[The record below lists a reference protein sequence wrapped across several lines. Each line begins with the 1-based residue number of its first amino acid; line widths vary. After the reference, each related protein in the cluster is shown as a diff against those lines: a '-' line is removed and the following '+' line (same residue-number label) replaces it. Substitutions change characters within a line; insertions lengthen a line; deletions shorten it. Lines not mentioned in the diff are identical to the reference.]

1 MTQAPWLWLVAG
13 PNGAG
18 KTTYARSISS
28 EVDEIVR
35 PDLLAIELS
44 AEDPDRVALQAGR
57 LAIARIKSLL
67 QQKRS
72 FAVETTLSGKFH
84 LDTAKKAK
92 SAGWNVGIVYIGLTS
107 PTVAIARVRLR
118 KLGGGHNVPAAD
130 VRRRYRRS
138 LVNLNECFWDC
149 GQACSAGQLFFANAD
164 ETVVGD
170 KSRAGNFQ
178 ATPSAKVAGPG
189 VGSDTEASIEEVAR
203 RGGSPIP
210 ARYLLLIGASVH
222 DCWVIMKGS
231 AETLIWPRKGQS
243 SAMII
248 TITSASVAATTAVIA
263 MCRPKLS

>member
-44 AEDPDRVALQAGR
+44 AEDPDRVALRAGR

-67 QQKRS
+67 EQKRS

-84 LDTAKKAK
+84 LDAAMRAK

-138 LVNLNECFWDC
+138 LVNL
-149 GQACSAGQLFFANAD
+149 ANVFGIAD
-164 ETVVGD
+164 RLVVLDNSSSRTPMRRLLETNRGRIIFRQRRLPKWLD
-170 KSRAGNFQ
+170 RAL
-178 ATPSAKVAGPG
+178 GP
-189 VGSDTEASIEEVAR
+189 I
-203 RGGSPIP
+203 
-210 ARYLLLIGASVH
+210 L
-222 DCWVIMKGS
+222 K
-231 AETLIWPRKGQS
+231 PRSK
-243 SAMII
+243 
-248 TITSASVAATTAVIA
+248 
-263 MCRPKLS
+263 R

>member
-44 AEDPDRVALQAGR
+44 PEDPDRVALRAGR

-67 QQKRS
+67 EQKRS

-84 LDTAKKAK
+84 FDAAKRAK

-118 KLGGGHNVPAAD
+118 KLGGGHNVPPAD
-130 VRRRYRRS
+130 VRRRYHRS
-138 LVNLNECFWDC
+138 LVNLASVFGIADRLVVLDNSSSRTPMKRLLETNR
-149 GQACSAGQLFFANAD
+149 GQVIFRQRRLPKWLDRALGPIL
-164 ETVVGD
+164 
-170 KSRAGNFQ
+170 KSR
-178 ATPSAKVAGPG
+178 SK
-189 VGSDTEASIEEVAR
+189 S
-203 RGGSPIP
+203 
-210 ARYLLLIGASVH
+210 
-222 DCWVIMKGS
+222 
-231 AETLIWPRKGQS
+231 
-243 SAMII
+243 
-248 TITSASVAATTAVIA
+248 
-263 MCRPKLS
+263 

>member
-118 KLGGGHNVPAAD
+118 KLGGGHDVPPAD

-138 LVNLNECFWDC
+138 LVNLANVFGIADRLVVLDNSSSRTPMRRLLETNR
-149 GQACSAGQLFFANAD
+149 GQVIFRQRRPPKWLD
-164 ETVVGD
+164 
-170 KSRAGNFQ
+170 RAL
-178 ATPSAKVAGPG
+178 GP
-189 VGSDTEASIEEVAR
+189 I
-203 RGGSPIP
+203 
-210 ARYLLLIGASVH
+210 L
-222 DCWVIMKGS
+222 K
-231 AETLIWPRKGQS
+231 PRSK
-243 SAMII
+243 
-248 TITSASVAATTAVIA
+248 
-263 MCRPKLS
+263 R

>member
-44 AEDPDRVALQAGR
+44 AEDPDRVALRAGR

-118 KLGGGHNVPAAD
+118 KLGGGHNVPPAD

-138 LVNLNECFWDC
+138 LVNLANVFGIADRLVVLDNSSSRTPMRRLLETNR
-149 GQACSAGQLFFANAD
+149 GQVIFRHRPLPKWLD
-164 ETVVGD
+164 
-170 KSRAGNFQ
+170 RAL
-178 ATPSAKVAGPG
+178 GPILKP
-189 VGSDTEASIEEVAR
+189 GSKT
-203 RGGSPIP
+203 
-210 ARYLLLIGASVH
+210 
-222 DCWVIMKGS
+222 
-231 AETLIWPRKGQS
+231 
-243 SAMII
+243 
-248 TITSASVAATTAVIA
+248 
-263 MCRPKLS
+263 